1 MNDKFWF
8 RQHVFPLNGAVSNG
22 TNGTTDECRPSN
34 GTNAEEDNA
43 QLFSIN
49 DIINGQ
55 ESKSGF
61 IGLIPLIQTY
71 LNSLNIDVET
81 RCAIGKY
88 LNLVKSRAEGMFSCF
103 IRLSNHQ

>member
-8 RQHVFPLNGAVSNG
+8 RQHVFPSNEAVSNG
-22 TNGTTDECRPSN
+22 INGMANECRPSN
-34 GTNAEEDNA
+34 GTQAEEDNA
-43 QLFSIN
+43 QLLSIN

-61 IGLIPLIQTY
+61 IGMIPLIQTY

-88 LNLVKSRAEGMFSCF
+88 LNLVKSRADGMFFCLFST
-103 IRLSNHQ
+103 L